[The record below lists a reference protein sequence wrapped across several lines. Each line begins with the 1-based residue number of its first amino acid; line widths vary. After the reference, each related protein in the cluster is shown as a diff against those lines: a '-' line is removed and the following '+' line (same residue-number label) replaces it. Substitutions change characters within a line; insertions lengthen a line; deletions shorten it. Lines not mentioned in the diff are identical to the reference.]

1 MDMPINSEEVELDY
15 YIKIVEFF
23 QSNNLDRNTIEIWR
37 SKSLIELMKVLKR
50 TKNKEF
56 VKNALIFI
64 ISLFEH
70 IPPDL
75 YSNRGINAE
84 ILNKKDKETY
94 LSILKTEFI
103 DDLPN

>member
-1 MDMPINSEEVELDY
+1 MNMPKNSEDYELDY

-23 QSNNLDRNTIEIWR
+23 QSNNLDRSTIEIWK
-37 SKSLIELMKVLKR
+37 SKSLIELMKILKR

-56 VKNALIFI
+56 VKNALIFML
-64 ISLFEH
+64 SLFEH

-75 YSNRGINAE
+75 YNNSGISTE
-84 ILNKKDKETY
+84 ILNNKDKESY

-103 DDLPN
+103 DDIPN